1 MQFHS
6 SGESGDKAGFRACP
20 GIWGRG
26 RAVAM
31 GAARRAVDAL
41 ASSRRRGQSGGM
53 KRLLP
58 LALLALPAP
67 AGAEVLYVHAGR
79 LIDSER
85 GTVLA
90 DRMLTVED
98 GRVRAVGPW
107 VPPPPDARVVDW
119 SGYTV
124 LPGLIDMHVHLADV
138 DQSANVAEPL
148 LHSPAE
154 IALIGAR
161 NARRT
166 LLAGFTSVH
175 DVGCF
180 RAFADVA
187 LRDAV
192 NRGDVPGPRISAVG
206 AYVTVPGGGGE
217 VTGLAPDVV
226 LPADMRAGVASGPA
240 DVARKVS
247 YLLQN
252 GADSVKLI
260 ATGAVLAQGT
270 EPGAQ
275 ELSEEEMRAAV
286 TMAASRGSWVTAHA
300 HGAAGIKAAIRAG
313 VRGIEHASL
322 IDAEGIALA
331 KARGTFLDMD
341 VYNGDYIA
349 DVGRKQ
355 GWPADM
361 LRKNDDT
368 TLAQRQGFAAAV
380 KAGVKLTFGTDA
392 GVYPHGLNARQF
404 AYMVRWGMTP
414 MQAIQAATTVSA
426 EALGWSKDVGALSPG
441 HWADMVAVSR
451 DPLAD
456 IAVLET
462 VDHVM
467 KGGEVVR

>member
-1 MQFHS
+1 
-6 SGESGDKAGFRACP
+6 
-20 GIWGRG
+20 
-26 RAVAM
+26 
-31 GAARRAVDAL
+31 
-41 ASSRRRGQSGGM
+41 M

-58 LALLALPAP
+58 LALLASAAP
-67 AGAEVLYVHAGR
+67 ASAETLYVHAGR
-79 LIDSER
+79 LVDPEQ
-85 GTVLA
+85 GTVA
-90 DRMLTVED
+90 PDQMLTVTD

-107 VPPPPDARVVDW
+107 APPPGATVVDW
-119 SGYTV
+119 SAYTV

-148 LHSPAE
+148 LHSAAE

-161 NARRT
+161 NARAT

-217 VTGLAPDVV
+217 VTGLAPDVA

-252 GADSVKLI
+252 GADSIKLI

-270 EPGAQ
+270 EPGQQ

-286 TMAASRGSWVTAHA
+286 TIAASRGAWVTAHA

-349 DVGRKQ
+349 EVGRKQ

-368 TLAQRQGFAAAV
+368 TEAQRQGFSAAV

-404 AYMVRWGMTP
+404 RFMVRYGMTP

-426 EALGWSKDVGALSPG
+426 AALGWGKDVGALSPG
-441 HWADMVAVSR
+441 HWADMVAVKA

-456 IAVLET
+456 IAALEH

-467 KGGEVVR
+467 KGGEVVK